1 MSTIEPPPFV
11 AGAAALVLAR
21 AILSALQAFRV
32 LDDEE
37 IESML
42 DLAADNA
49 EIASRATPES
59 ATALQVARLLRR
71 LHEEHDGGTG

>member
-1 MSTIEPPPFV
+1 MSSADPPPFV

-21 AILSALQAFRV
+21 AILSALQAFQV
-32 LDDEE
+32 LDEE
-37 IESML
+37 KIESML

-49 EIASRATPES
+49 EIAARATPDS

-71 LHEEHDGGTG
+71 LHEDHESGNV

>member
-1 MSTIEPPPFV
+1 MTSTEPPPFV

-32 LDDEE
+32 LQDEE
-37 IESML
+37 VESML

-49 EIASRATPES
+49 ELAARASPDS

-71 LHEEHDGGTG
+71 LHDEHEGDPM